1 MTGHHEYL
9 PGGWTAIVT
18 GGGVALLDPAVAPEV
33 ARELWQLASA
43 GRRLGAWV
51 EYLAGTGIAT
61 LPSFAMV
68 ETHDGGLRVLVR
80 GEIEVAAGGHVVS
93 GRGYTTWREELLT
106 ATTEVTLTARPG
118 TGPWLPLTGGIVGA
132 DAIRVAATEP
142 DGGSSA
148 ATAAAAD
155 EEEDLELTVARLPAL
170 AALAGRPP
178 AGAPHPSGAPVA
190 PAAPVEPPA
199 QPAPVAAP
207 PVALAPEDPAVVEDP
222 AVAEDPAVGEG
233 SGVVEDPAVGE
244 GSGVVEDPAVGEG
257 SGVVEDPAVGGGSG
271 VVEDTAVGEGA
282 GVVEDPAVGAGSGV
296 VEAPAVGEGSG
307 VAEDPAVGEGSGVV
321 EDPAVGE
328 GSGVVEDPA
337 VGEGSAVAGDGA
349 DAGEGAFDET
359 AADTDQLDDGAP
371 WLTQPAPDLEATRAP
386 DPEPADPEPADPWLA
401 PDWESDATVAAASL
415 GAPTPASPA
424 LPVPAPAVPGPATP
438 DHPALID
445 SVPGRPRPPAPD
457 LSVPVGRP
465 VDLPAPE
472 GTGPAEPPDLDLV
485 DGEDEGD
492 HDGETILASDLPVSD
507 VPIAE
512 DPVVTAA
519 PDLELVLSTGQRVEL
534 SRPVLLG
541 RAPEASRFVGGEAP
555 RLVSVPNPEKDV
567 SATHVEVRPAGSHVV
582 VTDMN
587 STNGTVVALLDQ
599 PAFRLQPGTGVPV
612 PAGAVIEIGAG
623 VSVRVAPAG
632 EDS

>member
-222 AVAEDPAVGEG
+222 AVA
-233 SGVVEDPAVGE
+233 
-244 GSGVVEDPAVGEG
+244 
-257 SGVVEDPAVGGGSG
+257 
-271 VVEDTAVGEGA
+271 
-282 GVVEDPAVGAGSGV
+282 
-296 VEAPAVGEGSG
+296 
-307 VAEDPAVGEGSGVV
+307 